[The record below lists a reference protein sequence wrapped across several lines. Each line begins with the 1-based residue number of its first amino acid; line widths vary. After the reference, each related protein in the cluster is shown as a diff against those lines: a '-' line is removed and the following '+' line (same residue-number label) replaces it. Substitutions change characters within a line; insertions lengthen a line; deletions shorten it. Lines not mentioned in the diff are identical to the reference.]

1 MHNRI
6 INKTRYDNSGKP
18 MKKTSFTIEKKKNWR
33 ETFLK
38 SNPL

>member
-18 MKKTSFTIEKKKNWR
+18 IKKTSFTIEKKK
-33 ETFLK
+33 TGGK
-38 SNPL
+38 HS